1 MFEINRAGAFLLLLV
16 STFWLVSSIH
26 AQPTYV
32 SHSFSRPNNA
42 SDNANY
48 ENNLTALLDSLSSKA
63 SLYNFYNDSANQ
75 IYSLYLCRGD
85 VNATT
90 CQNCVRTASQE
101 VQQQCQSNRTAIIW
115 YDECKLRYSS
125 ENFFGIAATSP
136 YFLLW
141 NTRNN
146 SSPDERDV
154 GGLAFI
160 YTLVSKA
167 PNWENMFGTDVA
179 EAMNNASQNIY
190 GLVQCTR
197 DISNDECRSCLLQQ
211 IEEIE
216 GCCQGKIG
224 WNIVGPS
231 CNMRYEQ
238 YLFYQQPLAP
248 STPASQPM
256 PDDNP
261 GELNVIITDYFG
273 FW

>member
-32 SHSFSRPNNA
+32 SHSCSRPNNA

-63 SLYNFYNDSANQ
+63 SLYSFYNDSANQ

-141 NTRNN
+141 KTRNN

-167 PNWENMFGTDVA
+167 PNSENMFGTDVA
-179 EAMNNASQNIY
+179 EAVNNASQNIY
-190 GLVQCTR
+190 GSVQCTR

-224 WNIVGPS
+224 WNIMGPS